1 MNIILRNETEMDYF
15 TVENLTREAF
25 WNVYMPGCDEHLL
38 THNIRNL
45 PCFIK
50 ELDLVAEVD
59 GNIVGN
65 IIYSKAKA
73 TDLNGN
79 NHEFI
84 SFGPVAVH
92 PDYQKKGIGSALI
105 NHTFKLAEQFGYTAV
120 FITGNP
126 EYYQRFGFTAAFDY
140 SIHLKGIP
148 ENDRAEFFMVKL
160 LKQNALDGISGVFEF
175 DKCFEV
181 DKNQLDEFDKQF
193 PPKVKEK
200 RPGQLFD

>member
-1 MNIILRNETEMDYF
+1 MNIILRNENENDYF

-25 WNVYMPGCDEHLL
+25 WNVYKPGCDEHLL
-38 THNIRNL
+38 AHNIRSL

-50 ELDLVAEVD
+50 ELDFVAEID
-59 GNIVGN
+59 ENIVGN
-65 IIYSKAKA
+65 IIYSKAKV

-92 PDYQKKGIGSALI
+92 PNYQKKGIGSALI
-105 NHTFKLAEQFGYTAV
+105 NHTFKLAEQLGYTAV

-126 EYYQRFGFTAAFDY
+126 NYYHRFGFTTAY
-140 SIHLKGIP
+140 YYGIQLKGIP

-160 LKQNALDGISGVFEF
+160 LKPNALDGISGVFEF
-175 DKCFEV
+175 DECFEV

-200 RPGQLFD
+200 RPGQLFE